1 MKGSASLPLTTFRMA
16 TQHAMNLEVHEHS
29 RTRIHGEADLQ
40 PKRTLKLLKGRSLVR
55 IMACEQTSS
64 AASDHGRQEDS
75 RRIDVMF
82 LCDEWKSS
90 KGRLST
96 FNREFPVNL
105 AETTRDNINVH
116 CYVAQ
121 SDEQSKEDDVI
132 VLYT

>member
-1 MKGSASLPLTTFRMA
+1 
-16 TQHAMNLEVHEHS
+16 
-29 RTRIHGEADLQ
+29 
-40 PKRTLKLLKGRSLVR
+40 
-55 IMACEQTSS
+55 MACEQTSS

-132 VLYT
+132 VLYTWRVDKLYIETKNTELCWLLHISPIYCSFYSVGN